1 VRVFNFAQRRDRWHE
16 SQFDLLPLAPWV
28 NERHALGGGHR
39 VASAANVIDQAERGR
54 VTAIYCSNVTL
65 ARSQIRVAA
74 EEIEPLPT
82 LVALEW
88 DQAPS
93 LARELDEIRDAL
105 ADAAQSLWPGW
116 YVTAEERF
124 EAAPSDASSIE
135 TLVAKDAARYPGAS
149 PSWLREAY
157 RRCEL
162 GKRPVVRNIASAEQV
177 RQLSLALD
185 PKRLVFA
192 LSVAVADVSP
202 ARLRGLVRATEWL
215 AHEARAKTLLLV
227 PEVWR
232 GRVELDHVSYRAV
245 SLDPDVAYVPERASV
260 RPRLDPDSS
269 PTPDDEAD
277 ATVGDGTATSGT
289 SEAPHVTVGPIV
301 GKPHPSSEVEQL
313 VYARL
318 ALDEE
323 LAGLFEFNQR
333 LPAFGDKYYIVDLVW
348 RKGGLVI
355 ELDGPEH
362 NGQIAY
368 ARDRERDYR
377 LLVSGYS
384 TLRVPNAEVCVDV
397 DSVITKIRNVVH
409 RLVPVNEE
417 IR

>member
-1 VRVFNFAQRRDRWHE
+1 MEAE
-16 SQFDLLPLAPWV
+16 T
-28 NERHALGGGHR
+28 G
-39 VASAANVIDQAERGR
+39 VASATVVVERAERGR
-54 VTAIYCSNVTL
+54 VTSIYCADVAL
-65 ARSQIRVAA
+65 ARSQIRAA
-74 EEIEPLPT
+74 GEELEPVPT

-88 DQAPS
+88 EQAPS

-105 ADAAQSLWPGW
+105 ADAARSLWPAW
-116 YVTAEERF
+116 YVTAQERF
-124 EAAPSDASSIE
+124 DAAPGVPSSIE
-135 TLVAKDAARYPGAS
+135 TLVARVALRYPGVS

-162 GKRPVVRNIASAEQV
+162 GKRPVVRHIASAEQV

-185 PKRLVFA
+185 PARLVFA
-192 LSVAVADVSP
+192 LSVDVAHVGP
-202 ARLRGLVRATEWL
+202 ARLRGLVRAAEWL

-227 PEVWR
+227 PEGWR

-260 RPRLDPDSS
+260 RPRPDLDSS
-269 PTPDDEAD
+269 PTPADEAD
-277 ATVGDGTATSGT
+277 ATVGDGAATSGT
-289 SEAPHVTVGPIV
+289 SEVPHVTVGPIV

-318 ALDEE
+318 AVDAE

-333 LPAFGDKYYIVDLVW
+333 LPAFGDKHYIVDLVW

-409 RLVPVNEE
+409 RLGPVNEE
-417 IR
+417 MR